1 MCPSR
6 NGNYLCRQIFLS
18 QTTGW
23 RLLHGNSAWDC
34 HAFSLHR
41 FQQNCPLERC
51 LSKQAWNHPGSGI
64 VSISFLSNPAGGQNH
79 GIPPQIFYL
88 QDNLNTIES
97 LLCIK
102 STLDL
107 KKMQWHWFW
116 KDGWKALMEIWTPS
130 AWLLHFGSKQKTYLL
145 LFLAL
150 PHETLMSKH
159 FIREFWTLHFICK
172 IGRDEILG
180 IWESRDFTPFLTYP
194 NLT

>member
-1 MCPSR
+1 MPPNFPLANDWVKTAPWKFCMRLPCFQSAPIPTKLSTWKMSFKTGMKSSWFW
-6 NGNYLCRQIFLS
+6 NSKYFIFVQS
-18 QTTGW
+18 CWGSKSW
-23 RLLHGNSAWDC
+23 NS
-34 HAFSLHR
+34 
-41 FQQNCPLERC
+41 
-51 LSKQAWNHPGSGI
+51 
-64 VSISFLSNPAGGQNH
+64 
-79 GIPPQIFYL
+79 PQIFYL

-130 AWLLHFGSKQKTYLL
+130 AWLLHFGSKQKTYIL

-194 NLT
+194 NLP